1 MKSPVSVGVDS
12 LAAEDG
18 AGLGPGLPPQPVVL
32 VAVHVPENKAVHF
45 PAKIR
50 LYMFLLTWLY
60 MYLYLQIRL
69 YSTCTCCTYK
79 QGCTCTCTFKQGCT
93 CTYKQGCTTC
103 TCTYKQGCTYT
114 CKQDWTCTTCKLSAC
129 TFKHDYTF
137 TVFSTRIQI
146 RDPGTKGGQK
156 VLKNYIY

>member
-1 MKSPVSVGVDS
+1 MISPVSVGVDS

-69 YSTCTCCTYK
+69 YMYLYLQTRLYMYLLTRMYYTYLYL
-79 QGCTCTCTFKQGCT
+79 Q
-93 CTYKQGCTTC
+93 
-103 TCTYKQGCTYT
+103 
-114 CKQDWTCTTCKLSAC
+114 
-129 TFKHDYTF
+129 
-137 TVFSTRIQI
+137 TRLYIHLQT
-146 RDPGTKGGQK
+146 RLNMYNLQTKCMYLQT
-156 VLKNYIY
+156 

>member
-1 MKSPVSVGVDS
+1 MISPVSVGVDS

-60 MYLYLQIRL
+60 MYLYLQTRL
-69 YSTCTCCTYK
+69 YMHLLYLQTR
-79 QGCTCTCTFKQGCT
+79 
-93 CTYKQGCTTC
+93 
-103 TCTYKQGCTYT
+103 
-114 CKQDWTCTTCKLSAC
+114 LSM
-129 TFKHDYTF
+129 YLYLQ
-137 TVFSTRIQI
+137 TRLYMYLLTRMYYMYLYLQTRLYIHLQT
-146 RDPGTKGGQK
+146 RLNMYHLQTKCMYLQT
-156 VLKNYIY
+156 